1 MVGIFETSFAAVFA
15 VSAMIFAMDMPKVL
29 AIVGTLWH
37 FAFVSACCRCSGVND
52 ALYQR
57 VVQC

>member
-1 MVGIFETSFAAVFA
+1 MVEIFETSFAAVIA
-15 VSAMIFAMDMPKVL
+15 VSAIIFAMDMPKVL

-52 ALYQR
+52 ALYY
-57 VVQC
+57 